1 MSTRQL
7 SVFLVTL
14 ASLLSLAA
22 VPARADVL
30 TLDQC
35 IDIALR
41 QNASVLTP
49 GLKVGLT
56 SAREGLWTA
65 WGGVLPSLS
74 GDMGYSWSKSPVSE
88 RAIFNPYTFKIDTV
102 LGGGTASSWSARL
115 GFSQK
120 LFDGLANYYSIR
132 GAQQSLTGYE
142 QQYRSVEL
150 SLILQVKAKYYAVL
164 RAAGLLEVEKG
175 AVSRAEKDLETIQ
188 SMYDLGSKSQSD
200 LLKAKVRRGTEK
212 VALITRQNEYD
223 VAVAALNNILNR
235 DVSTPVELA
244 EATAVPDLGLDF
256 DQALNEAKE
265 KSPQM
270 LAARADWA
278 AKRSSLGIARAA
290 YFPDLS
296 WSGGRNYSAP
306 ERRNLFNGDNG
317 RWGLG
322 VSLSYTIFDGFL
334 KKSNYSRAKVAA
346 KASGEALTQQENNV
360 ALAVRQAYLGWQL
373 AHDKMGLADETEKS
387 AQEDF
392 NLAQEKYNLGAGTI
406 LELLDAQVSLTR
418 AQTDVVNA
426 LYDYHLAVAALE
438 NAMGRGR

>member
-1 MSTRQL
+1 MKRRQL
-7 SVFLVTL
+7 RVVLVAL

-22 VPARADVL
+22 LPVQAEIL

-56 SAREGLWTA
+56 SAQQGLWTA

-74 GDMGYSWSKSPVSE
+74 GNMDYSWSKSPISE

-102 LGGGTASSWSARL
+102 LGGGSASSWSANL
-115 GFSQK
+115 GFRQT
-120 LFDGLANYYSIR
+120 LFDGLANYYTIR
-132 GAQQSLTGYE
+132 QAQHSLFGY
-142 QQYRSVEL
+142 QQLYRSVEL
-150 SLILQVKAKYYAVL
+150 SLILQVKQSYYAVL
-164 RAAGLLEVEKG
+164 RAKGLLEVEKG
-175 AVSRAEKDLETIQ
+175 AVSRSEKDLETIQ

-223 VAVAALNNILNR
+223 VAVAALNNVLNR

-244 EATAVPDLGLDF
+244 DVAAAPELGIDF
-256 DQALNEAKE
+256 DQALKEATE

-278 AKRSSLGIARAA
+278 ARRSSLGIARAA

-296 WSGGRNYSAP
+296 WNGGRSYSAP
-306 ERRNLFNGDNG
+306 ERGNLFKSDNG
-317 RWGLG
+317 RWGVG
-322 VSLSYTIFDGFL
+322 VSLSYTLFDGFL

-346 KASGEALTQQENNV
+346 KTSGEALTQEENNV
-360 ALAVRQAYLGWQL
+360 ALAVRQAFLGWKL
-373 AHDKMGLADETEKS
+373 AHDKMALADETEKS

-406 LELLDAQVSLTR
+406 LELLDAQVSLTQ
-418 AQTDVVNA
+418 AQTDKVNA
-426 LYDYHLAVAALE
+426 LYDYHLAIAALE